1 MANNNSFVY
10 NSYLLKIINEN
21 EQIILTP
28 TKADLLF
35 GKSAMAIP
43 RHFSSLYLSKL
54 LTTKATSGE
63 RMEDLILVV
72 SKLKLSERALIL
84 ERTLVHV
91 DIRLLIFSYDV
102 SADATEEN

>member
-10 NSYLLKIINEN
+10 NSYLLKNMN
-21 EQIILTP
+21 KTEQIVLTP
-28 TKADLLF
+28 TKVDSLF

-43 RHFSSLYLSKL
+43 CCFSSLYLSKL

-84 ERTLVHV
+84 KRTLVHV
-91 DIRLLIFSYDV
+91 DIRLLIFS
-102 SADATEEN
+102 